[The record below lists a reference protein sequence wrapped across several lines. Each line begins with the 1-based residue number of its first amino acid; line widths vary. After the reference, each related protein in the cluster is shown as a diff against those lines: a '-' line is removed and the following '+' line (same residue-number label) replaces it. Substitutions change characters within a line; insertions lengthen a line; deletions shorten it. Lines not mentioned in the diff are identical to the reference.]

1 MPSIRDSFAASAG
14 WETSLPAI
22 ERLRASDLATDWNLS
37 NLAMSSIEACSEGR
51 GGGRR
56 QRATSVSEPMHAL
69 HAVGPC
75 SYDCS
80 GLYFPCEL
88 SVTIF
93 DVVPRR
99 TSEVLL
105 PLPSV

>member
-1 MPSIRDSFAASAG
+1 
-14 WETSLPAI
+14 
-22 ERLRASDLATDWNLS
+22 
-37 NLAMSSIEACSEGR
+37 
-51 GGGRR
+51 
-56 QRATSVSEPMHAL
+56 MHAL